1 MADYQRILSYLYRY
15 EKAEK
20 KECFGFVKAEQKS
33 GSLKLTIQIDDER
46 LLQGMELKLC
56 FYERQGESWQVWQL
70 DTLITQEHKEE
81 IHLTYPAAMLPA
93 GFRIKAQSGVLL
105 YYQDAFYYG
114 SVWIG
119 EEIPTETL
127 EPLRWHKIV
136 NSAKDKSQMQENKSG
151 KDIAGK
157 ISEKQTETEKI
168 LPDKMSEKQKVST
181 RNITDEMLQE
191 QQELEEN
198 ILEKKGQ
205 INTESFEEKD
215 FQKRAENKIE
225 NIKSEENLPDSENDI
240 AHSNNTNIEESV
252 KIKEFSED
260 GIESKNKSELELKSE
275 LKTDSE
281 IESKSEL
288 KTDSEIE
295 SKSELK
301 TDAEMESK
309 SELKTDSEIESK
321 SELKTDAEM
330 ESKSELKT
338 DSEIESKSELKTD
351 AEMESKSELKIDSEI
366 EPQIKIEAET
376 EPEATSVVDN
386 FEKMWI
392 NAMKKNPSVDNIF
405 NTAFYEGCRISTAD
419 LAQFGEEASVLKSNQ
434 FLLKGYGRYHHILA
448 GKVRYAGEERYC
460 IGVPGIYENREK
472 YMAEIYQFPVFLSLT
487 ENRMKTG
494 SFGYWLYLLRDG
506 I

>member
-93 GFRIKAQSGVLL
+93 GFRIKGQSGVLL

-191 QQELEEN
+191 QQESEEN

-275 LKTDSE
+275 LKTDA
-281 IESKSEL
+281 
-288 KTDSEIE
+288 EIE

-301 TDAEMESK
+301 TDA
-309 SELKTDSEIESK
+309 
-321 SELKTDAEM
+321 
-330 ESKSELKT
+330 
-338 DSEIESKSELKTD
+338 EIESKSELKTD

-472 YMAEIYQFPVFLSLT
+472 YMAEIYQFPLT

>member
-93 GFRIKAQSGVLL
+93 GFRIKGQSGVLL

-119 EEIPTETL
+119 EEIPPETL

-191 QQELEEN
+191 QQESEEN

-281 IESKSEL
+281 LESK
-288 KTDSEIE
+288 T
-295 SKSELK
+295 ELK

-309 SELKTDSEIESK
+309 T
-321 SELKTDAEM
+321 
-330 ESKSELKT
+330 
-338 DSEIESKSELKTD
+338 
-351 AEMESKSELKIDSEI
+351 ELKIDSEI

>member
-93 GFRIKAQSGVLL
+93 GFRIKGQSGVLL

-119 EEIPTETL
+119 EEIPAETL

-181 RNITDEMLQE
+181 RNITDEMLQY
-191 QQELEEN
+191 QQESEEN
-198 ILEKKGQ
+198 ILEEKGQ

-260 GIESKNKSELELKSE
+260 SIESKNKSELEL
-275 LKTDSE
+275 
-281 IESKSEL
+281 
-288 KTDSEIE
+288 
-295 SKSELK
+295 
-301 TDAEMESK
+301 
-309 SELKTDSEIESK
+309 
-321 SELKTDAEM
+321 
-330 ESKSELKT
+330 
-338 DSEIESKSELKTD
+338 KSELKTD

-419 LAQFGEEASVLKSNQ
+419 LSQFGEEASVLKSNQ

>member
-93 GFRIKAQSGVLL
+93 GFRIKGQSGVLL

-119 EEIPTETL
+119 EEIPAETL

-168 LPDKMSEKQKVST
+168 IPDKMSEKQKVST

-191 QQELEEN
+191 QQESEEN
-198 ILEKKGQ
+198 ILEEKGQ

-260 GIESKNKSELELKSE
+260 GIESKNKSEL
-275 LKTDSE
+275 
-281 IESKSEL
+281 
-288 KTDSEIE
+288 
-295 SKSELK
+295 
-301 TDAEMESK
+301 
-309 SELKTDSEIESK
+309 
-321 SELKTDAEM
+321 

-405 NTAFYEGCRISTAD
+405 NTAFYEGCRISTTD

>member
-93 GFRIKAQSGVLL
+93 GFRIKGQSGVLL

-191 QQELEEN
+191 QQESEEN

-260 GIESKNKSELELKSE
+260 GIESKNKSELEQKSE

-281 IESKSEL
+281 LESKTEL
-288 KTDSEIE
+288 KT
-295 SKSELK
+295 
-301 TDAEMESK
+301 
-309 SELKTDSEIESK
+309 
-321 SELKTDAEM
+321 
-330 ESKSELKT
+330 
-338 DSEIESKSELKTD
+338 
-351 AEMESKSELKIDSEI
+351 DSEI

>member
-93 GFRIKAQSGVLL
+93 GFRIKGQSGVLL

-119 EEIPTETL
+119 EEIPAETL

-181 RNITDEMLQE
+181 RNITDEMLQY
-191 QQELEEN
+191 QQESEEN
-198 ILEKKGQ
+198 ILEEKGQ

-260 GIESKNKSELELKSE
+260 SIESKNKSELEL
-275 LKTDSE
+275 
-281 IESKSEL
+281 
-288 KTDSEIE
+288 
-295 SKSELK
+295 
-301 TDAEMESK
+301 
-309 SELKTDSEIESK
+309 
-321 SELKTDAEM
+321 
-330 ESKSELKT
+330 
-338 DSEIESKSELKTD
+338 KSELKTD

>member
-93 GFRIKAQSGVLL
+93 GFRIKAQSGVLH

-191 QQELEEN
+191 QQESEEN
-198 ILEKKGQ
+198 ILEEKGQ

-281 IESKSEL
+281 IESK
-288 KTDSEIE
+288 T
-295 SKSELK
+295 ELK

-309 SELKTDSEIESK
+309 T
-321 SELKTDAEM
+321 
-330 ESKSELKT
+330 
-338 DSEIESKSELKTD
+338 
-351 AEMESKSELKIDSEI
+351 ELKIDSEI

>member
-56 FYERQGESWQVWQL
+56 FYERQGESWQVLQL

-93 GFRIKAQSGVLL
+93 GFRIKGQSGVLL

-191 QQELEEN
+191 QQESEEN

-260 GIESKNKSELELKSE
+260 GIESKNKSELEQKSE

-281 IESKSEL
+281 LESKTEL
-288 KTDSEIE
+288 KTDSELE
-295 SKSELK
+295 SKTELK

-309 SELKTDSEIESK
+309 T
-321 SELKTDAEM
+321 
-330 ESKSELKT
+330 
-338 DSEIESKSELKTD
+338 
-351 AEMESKSELKIDSEI
+351 ELKIDSEI

>member
-93 GFRIKAQSGVLL
+93 GFRIKGQSGVLL

-191 QQELEEN
+191 QQESEEN
-198 ILEKKGQ
+198 ILEEKGQ

-288 KTDSEIE
+288 KTD
-295 SKSELK
+295 
-301 TDAEMESK
+301 AEMESK
-309 SELKTDSEIESK
+309 T
-321 SELKTDAEM
+321 
-330 ESKSELKT
+330 
-338 DSEIESKSELKTD
+338 
-351 AEMESKSELKIDSEI
+351 ELKIDSEI

>member
-46 LLQGMELKLC
+46 LLQGIELKLC

-93 GFRIKAQSGVLL
+93 GFRIKGQSGVLL

-191 QQELEEN
+191 QQESEEN

-260 GIESKNKSELELKSE
+260 GIESKNKSELEL
-275 LKTDSE
+275 
-281 IESKSEL
+281 
-288 KTDSEIE
+288 
-295 SKSELK
+295 
-301 TDAEMESK
+301 
-309 SELKTDSEIESK
+309 
-321 SELKTDAEM
+321 
-330 ESKSELKT
+330 
-338 DSEIESKSELKTD
+338 KSELKTD

>member
-191 QQELEEN
+191 QQESEEN
-198 ILEKKGQ
+198 ILEEKGQ

-260 GIESKNKSELELKSE
+260 GIESKNKSELEL
-275 LKTDSE
+275 
-281 IESKSEL
+281 
-288 KTDSEIE
+288 
-295 SKSELK
+295 
-301 TDAEMESK
+301 
-309 SELKTDSEIESK
+309 
-321 SELKTDAEM
+321 
-330 ESKSELKT
+330 
-338 DSEIESKSELKTD
+338 KSELKTD

>member
-93 GFRIKAQSGVLL
+93 GFRIKGQSGVLL

-119 EEIPTETL
+119 EEIPTKTL

-191 QQELEEN
+191 QQESEEN

-260 GIESKNKSELELKSE
+260 GIESKNKSELEL
-275 LKTDSE
+275 
-281 IESKSEL
+281 
-288 KTDSEIE
+288 
-295 SKSELK
+295 
-301 TDAEMESK
+301 
-309 SELKTDSEIESK
+309 
-321 SELKTDAEM
+321 
-330 ESKSELKT
+330 
-338 DSEIESKSELKTD
+338 KSELKTD

>member
-93 GFRIKAQSGVLL
+93 GFRIKGQSGVLL

-181 RNITDEMLQE
+181 RNITDEMLQY
-191 QQELEEN
+191 QQESEEN

-260 GIESKNKSELELKSE
+260 GIESKNKSELEQKSE

-281 IESKSEL
+281 LESK
-288 KTDSEIE
+288 T
-295 SKSELK
+295 ELK

-309 SELKTDSEIESK
+309 T
-321 SELKTDAEM
+321 
-330 ESKSELKT
+330 
-338 DSEIESKSELKTD
+338 
-351 AEMESKSELKIDSEI
+351 ELKIDSEI

>member
-70 DTLITQEHKEE
+70 DTLIAQEHKEE
-81 IHLTYPAAMLPA
+81 MHLTYPAAMLPA
-93 GFRIKAQSGVLL
+93 GFRIKGQSGVLL

-127 EPLRWHKIV
+127 DPLRWHKIV
-136 NSAKDKSQMQENKSG
+136 NSAKDKSQMQEIKSG
-151 KDIAGK
+151 KDITDK

-191 QQELEEN
+191 QQESEGN
-198 ILEKKGQ
+198 ILEEKGQ

-288 KTDSEIE
+288 KTD
-295 SKSELK
+295 
-301 TDAEMESK
+301 
-309 SELKTDSEIESK
+309 
-321 SELKTDAEM
+321 
-330 ESKSELKT
+330 
-338 DSEIESKSELKTD
+338 

-376 EPEATSVVDN
+376 EPEAASVVDN

-392 NAMKKNPSVDNIF
+392 NSMKKNPPVDNIF

-494 SFGYWLYLLRDG
+494 SFGYWLYLLRDR

>member
-81 IHLTYPAAMLPA
+81 IHLTYPVAMLPA
-93 GFRIKAQSGVLL
+93 GFRIKGQSGVLL

-191 QQELEEN
+191 QQESEEN
-198 ILEKKGQ
+198 VLKEKDQ

-275 LKTDSE
+275 LKTD
-281 IESKSEL
+281 
-288 KTDSEIE
+288 
-295 SKSELK
+295 
-301 TDAEMESK
+301 A
-309 SELKTDSEIESK
+309 
-321 SELKTDAEM
+321 
-330 ESKSELKT
+330 
-338 DSEIESKSELKTD
+338 EIESKSELKTD

-376 EPEATSVVDN
+376 EPEAASVVDN

-392 NAMKKNPSVDNIF
+392 NSMKKNPLVDNIF

-494 SFGYWLYLLRDG
+494 SFGYWLYLLRDR

>member
-70 DTLITQEHKEE
+70 DTLIAQEHKEE
-81 IHLTYPAAMLPA
+81 MHLTYPAAMLPA
-93 GFRIKAQSGVLL
+93 GFRIKGQSGVLL

-127 EPLRWHKIV
+127 DPLRWHKIV
-136 NSAKDKSQMQENKSG
+136 NSAKDKSQMQEIKSG
-151 KDIAGK
+151 KDITDK

-191 QQELEEN
+191 QQESEGN
-198 ILEKKGQ
+198 ILEEKGQ

-288 KTDSEIE
+288 K
-295 SKSELK
+295 
-301 TDAEMESK
+301 
-309 SELKTDSEIESK
+309 
-321 SELKTDAEM
+321 
-330 ESKSELKT
+330 
-338 DSEIESKSELKTD
+338 
-351 AEMESKSELKIDSEI
+351 IDSEI

-376 EPEATSVVDN
+376 EPEAASVVDN

-392 NAMKKNPSVDNIF
+392 NSMKKNPPVDNIF

-494 SFGYWLYLLRDG
+494 SFGYWLYLLRDR

>member
-181 RNITDEMLQE
+181 RNITDEMLQY
-191 QQELEEN
+191 QQESEEN

-281 IESKSEL
+281 L
-288 KTDSEIE
+288 
-295 SKSELK
+295 
-301 TDAEMESK
+301 
-309 SELKTDSEIESK
+309 
-321 SELKTDAEM
+321 
-330 ESKSELKT
+330 
-338 DSEIESKSELKTD
+338 ESKSELKTD

-376 EPEATSVVDN
+376 KPEATSVVDN

-405 NTAFYEGCRISTAD
+405 NTAFYEGCRISTTD

>member
-93 GFRIKAQSGVLL
+93 GFRIKGQSGVLL

-119 EEIPTETL
+119 EEIPAETL

-181 RNITDEMLQE
+181 RNITDEMLQY
-191 QQELEEN
+191 QQESEEN
-198 ILEKKGQ
+198 ILEEKGQ

-260 GIESKNKSELELKSE
+260 SIESKNKSELELKSE
-275 LKTDSE
+275 LKTDA
-281 IESKSEL
+281 
-288 KTDSEIE
+288 EIE

-301 TDAEMESK
+301 TDA
-309 SELKTDSEIESK
+309 
-321 SELKTDAEM
+321 
-330 ESKSELKT
+330 
-338 DSEIESKSELKTD
+338 EIESKSELKTD

-419 LAQFGEEASVLKSNQ
+419 LSQFGEEASVLKSNQ

-460 IGVPGIYENREK
+460 
-472 YMAEIYQFPVFLSLT
+472 T

>member
-191 QQELEEN
+191 QQESEEN
-198 ILEKKGQ
+198 ILEEKGQ

-225 NIKSEENLPDSENDI
+225 NIKSEENLPDSENDM

-260 GIESKNKSELELKSE
+260 GIESKNKSELEL
-275 LKTDSE
+275 
-281 IESKSEL
+281 
-288 KTDSEIE
+288 
-295 SKSELK
+295 
-301 TDAEMESK
+301 
-309 SELKTDSEIESK
+309 
-321 SELKTDAEM
+321 
-330 ESKSELKT
+330 
-338 DSEIESKSELKTD
+338 KSELKTD

>member
-93 GFRIKAQSGVLL
+93 GFRIKGQSGVLL

-119 EEIPTETL
+119 EEIPAETL

-157 ISEKQTETEKI
+157 ISEKQ
-168 LPDKMSEKQKVST
+168 KVST
-181 RNITDEMLQE
+181 RNITDEMLQY
-191 QQELEEN
+191 QQESEEN
-198 ILEKKGQ
+198 ILEEKGQ

-260 GIESKNKSELELKSE
+260 
-275 LKTDSE
+275 
-281 IESKSEL
+281 
-288 KTDSEIE
+288 
-295 SKSELK
+295 
-301 TDAEMESK
+301 A
-309 SELKTDSEIESK
+309 EIESK

>member
-93 GFRIKAQSGVLL
+93 GFRIKGQSGVLL

-127 EPLRWHKIV
+127 ESLRWHKIV
-136 NSAKDKSQMQENKSG
+136 NSAKEESQIQEIKSG
-151 KDIAGK
+151 KDIN
-157 ISEKQTETEKI
+157 
-168 LPDKMSEKQKVST
+168 DKMSEKQKVST

-191 QQELEEN
+191 QQESAENISGEVSESQTKNTRHMPAEQQNPVANISQKNVEKGALKKEN
-198 ILEKKGQ
+198 ILEEKGQ
-205 INTESFEEKD
+205 INTENFEEKD

-225 NIKSEENLPDSENDI
+225 NLKSEENLSDSENDI

-252 KIKEFSED
+252 KIKEFSEC
-260 GIESKNKSELELKSE
+260 GIESKNKSEPELKSE
-275 LKTDSE
+275 LKTDPE

-288 KTDSEIE
+288 KADPEIE
-295 SKSELK
+295 SKSG
-301 TDAEMESK
+301 
-309 SELKTDSEIESK
+309 
-321 SELKTDAEM
+321 
-330 ESKSELKT
+330 
-338 DSEIESKSELKTD
+338 
-351 AEMESKSELKIDSEI
+351 LKIDSEI

-392 NAMKKNPSVDNIF
+392 NSMKKNPPVDNIF

-419 LAQFGEEASVLKSNQ
+419 LVQFGEEASVLKSNQ

>member
-93 GFRIKAQSGVLL
+93 GFRIKGQSGVLL

-119 EEIPTETL
+119 EEIPAETL

-215 FQKRAENKIE
+215 FQKRAENKIG

-260 GIESKNKSELELKSE
+260 GIESKNKSELEQKSE

-281 IESKSEL
+281 LESKTEL
-288 KTDSEIE
+288 KTDSELE
-295 SKSELK
+295 SKTELK

-309 SELKTDSEIESK
+309 T
-321 SELKTDAEM
+321 
-330 ESKSELKT
+330 
-338 DSEIESKSELKTD
+338 
-351 AEMESKSELKIDSEI
+351 ELKIDSEI

-392 NAMKKNPSVDNIF
+392 NAMKKKPSVDNIF
-405 NTAFYEGCRISTAD
+405 NTAFYEGCRISTTD

>member
-93 GFRIKAQSGVLL
+93 GFRIKGQSGVLL

-168 LPDKMSEKQKVST
+168 IPDKMSEKQKVST

-191 QQELEEN
+191 QQESEEN

-275 LKTDSE
+275 LKTDAE
-281 IESKSEL
+281 LESKTEL
-288 KTDSEIE
+288 KTDFELE
-295 SKSELK
+295 SKTELK

-309 SELKTDSEIESK
+309 T
-321 SELKTDAEM
+321 
-330 ESKSELKT
+330 
-338 DSEIESKSELKTD
+338 
-351 AEMESKSELKIDSEI
+351 ELKIDSEI

-376 EPEATSVVDN
+376 EPEAASVVDN

>member
-93 GFRIKAQSGVLL
+93 GFRIKGQSGVLL

-119 EEIPTETL
+119 EEIPAETL

-168 LPDKMSEKQKVST
+168 IPDKMSEKQKVST

-191 QQELEEN
+191 QQESEEN

-260 GIESKNKSELELKSE
+260 SIESKNKSELELKSE
-275 LKTDSE
+275 LKTDAE
-281 IESKSEL
+281 LESKTEL
-288 KTDSEIE
+288 KTDFELE
-295 SKSELK
+295 SKKELK
-301 TDAEMESK
+301 TDAEMDSK
-309 SELKTDSEIESK
+309 T
-321 SELKTDAEM
+321 
-330 ESKSELKT
+330 
-338 DSEIESKSELKTD
+338 
-351 AEMESKSELKIDSEI
+351 ELKIDSEI

-376 EPEATSVVDN
+376 EPEAASVVDN

>member
-70 DTLITQEHKEE
+70 DTLIAQEHKEE

-93 GFRIKAQSGVLL
+93 GFRIKGQSGVVL

-119 EEIPTETL
+119 EEIPAETL

-191 QQELEEN
+191 QQESEEN
-198 ILEKKGQ
+198 ILEEKGQ

-215 FQKRAENKIE
+215 FQKRADNKIE
-225 NIKSEENLPDSENDI
+225 NIKSEENLPDSENYI

-309 SELKTDSEIESK
+309 SELK
-321 SELKTDAEM
+321 
-330 ESKSELKT
+330 
-338 DSEIESKSELKTD
+338 
-351 AEMESKSELKIDSEI
+351 IDSEI

-386 FEKMWI
+386 FKKMWI

>member
-93 GFRIKAQSGVLL
+93 GFRIKGQSGVLL

-191 QQELEEN
+191 QQESEEN

-260 GIESKNKSELELKSE
+260 GIESKNKSELEQKSE

-281 IESKSEL
+281 LESK
-288 KTDSEIE
+288 T
-295 SKSELK
+295 ELK

-309 SELKTDSEIESK
+309 T
-321 SELKTDAEM
+321 
-330 ESKSELKT
+330 
-338 DSEIESKSELKTD
+338 
-351 AEMESKSELKIDSEI
+351 ELKIDSEI

-405 NTAFYEGCRISTAD
+405 NTAFYEGCRISTTD

>member
-93 GFRIKAQSGVLL
+93 GFRIKGQSGVLL

-191 QQELEEN
+191 QQESEEN
-198 ILEKKGQ
+198 ILEEKGQ

-281 IESKSEL
+281 IESK
-288 KTDSEIE
+288 T
-295 SKSELK
+295 
-301 TDAEMESK
+301 
-309 SELKTDSEIESK
+309 
-321 SELKTDAEM
+321 
-330 ESKSELKT
+330 
-338 DSEIESKSELKTD
+338 ELKTD

-405 NTAFYEGCRISTAD
+405 NTAFYEGCRISTTD

>member
-93 GFRIKAQSGVLL
+93 GFRIKGQSGVLL

-119 EEIPTETL
+119 EEIPAETL

-168 LPDKMSEKQKVST
+168 IPDKMSEKQKVST

-191 QQELEEN
+191 QQESEEN
-198 ILEKKGQ
+198 ILEEKGQ

-260 GIESKNKSELELKSE
+260 GIESKNKSELEL
-275 LKTDSE
+275 
-281 IESKSEL
+281 
-288 KTDSEIE
+288 
-295 SKSELK
+295 
-301 TDAEMESK
+301 
-309 SELKTDSEIESK
+309 
-321 SELKTDAEM
+321 
-330 ESKSELKT
+330 KSELKT

-494 SFGYWLYLLRDG
+494 SFGYWLYLLRDR

>member
-33 GSLKLTIQIDDER
+33 GSLKLTIQIDDAR

-70 DTLITQEHKEE
+70 ATLITQEHKEE

-288 KTDSEIE
+288 K
-295 SKSELK
+295 
-301 TDAEMESK
+301 
-309 SELKTDSEIESK
+309 
-321 SELKTDAEM
+321 
-330 ESKSELKT
+330 
-338 DSEIESKSELKTD
+338 
-351 AEMESKSELKIDSEI
+351 IDSEI

-434 FLLKGYGRYHHILA
+434 FLLIGYGRYHHILA

>member
-93 GFRIKAQSGVLL
+93 GFRIKGQSGVLL

-191 QQELEEN
+191 QQESEEN

-260 GIESKNKSELELKSE
+260 GIESKNKSELEQKSE

-281 IESKSEL
+281 LESKTEL
-288 KTDSEIE
+288 KTDSELE
-295 SKSELK
+295 SKTELK

-309 SELKTDSEIESK
+309 T
-321 SELKTDAEM
+321 
-330 ESKSELKT
+330 
-338 DSEIESKSELKTD
+338 
-351 AEMESKSELKIDSEI
+351 ELKIDSEI

-405 NTAFYEGCRISTAD
+405 NTAFSEGCRISTAD

>member
-93 GFRIKAQSGVLL
+93 GFRIKGQSGVLL

-119 EEIPTETL
+119 EEIPAETL

-168 LPDKMSEKQKVST
+168 IPDKMSEKQKVST

-191 QQELEEN
+191 QQESEEN
-198 ILEKKGQ
+198 ILEEKGQ

-281 IESKSEL
+281 LESK
-288 KTDSEIE
+288 T
-295 SKSELK
+295 ELK

-309 SELKTDSEIESK
+309 T
-321 SELKTDAEM
+321 
-330 ESKSELKT
+330 
-338 DSEIESKSELKTD
+338 
-351 AEMESKSELKIDSEI
+351 ELKIDSEI

>member
-93 GFRIKAQSGVLL
+93 GFRIKGQSGVLL

-191 QQELEEN
+191 QQESEEN
-198 ILEKKGQ
+198 ILEEKGQ

-260 GIESKNKSELELKSE
+260 GIESKNK
-275 LKTDSE
+275 
-281 IESKSEL
+281 
-288 KTDSEIE
+288 
-295 SKSELK
+295 
-301 TDAEMESK
+301 
-309 SELKTDSEIESK
+309 
-321 SELKTDAEM
+321 
-330 ESKSELKT
+330 
-338 DSEIESKSELKTD
+338 SEIESKSELKTD

>member
-70 DTLITQEHKEE
+70 DTLIAQEHKEE
-81 IHLTYPAAMLPA
+81 MHLTYPVAMLPA
-93 GFRIKAQSGVLL
+93 GFRIKGQSGVLL

-157 ISEKQTETEKI
+157 ISEKQTEKEKI
-168 LPDKMSEKQKVST
+168 FPDKMLEKQKVST

-191 QQELEEN
+191 QQESEEN
-198 ILEKKGQ
+198 ILEEKDQ

-275 LKTDSE
+275 LKIESE
-281 IESKSEL
+281 I
-288 KTDSEIE
+288 
-295 SKSELK
+295 
-301 TDAEMESK
+301 
-309 SELKTDSEIESK
+309 
-321 SELKTDAEM
+321 

-376 EPEATSVVDN
+376 EPEAASVVDN

-392 NAMKKNPSVDNIF
+392 NSMKKNPPVDNIF

-494 SFGYWLYLLRDG
+494 SFGYWLYLLRDR

>member
-93 GFRIKAQSGVLL
+93 GFRIKGQSGVLL

-119 EEIPTETL
+119 EEIPTESL

-191 QQELEEN
+191 QQESEEN

-260 GIESKNKSELELKSE
+260 GIESKNKSELEQKSE

-281 IESKSEL
+281 LESKTEL
-288 KTDSEIE
+288 KTDSELE
-295 SKSELK
+295 SKTELK

-309 SELKTDSEIESK
+309 T
-321 SELKTDAEM
+321 
-330 ESKSELKT
+330 
-338 DSEIESKSELKTD
+338 
-351 AEMESKSELKIDSEI
+351 ELKIDSEI

>member
-281 IESKSEL
+281 IESK
-288 KTDSEIE
+288 
-295 SKSELK
+295 
-301 TDAEMESK
+301 
-309 SELKTDSEIESK
+309 
-321 SELKTDAEM
+321 
-330 ESKSELKT
+330 
-338 DSEIESKSELKTD
+338 
-351 AEMESKSELKIDSEI
+351 
-366 EPQIKIEAET
+366 T